1 MKKLLALLLCLSI
14 LLVGAAA
21 LAEETQLRAGSTLV
35 VCASQDWIKD
45 YNRKLAEDFTAETG
59 VNIDFQLIPDDQY
72 GNVVKAKLVSGDGVD
87 IFFSNPGL
95 GLAEYSPE
103 KYAYDLSGQPWV
115 SEYADW
121 ALESATYD
129 GNVVFF
135 STASLDGYGILYNA
149 DLLEQIGMEPAT
161 SFEELLAICDALQ
174 EIGVTPIFEPGADT
188 WHACVWLLE
197 TGDWLNRKYGD
208 MYEKLCDPSGKFE
221 DYPEVIT
228 FSEQMMELVERGY
241 FGEEEDWLSQK
252 WNDRAEA
259 MASGEFGMMVCHMSA
274 AAEIAEQY
282 PEAGV
287 EDWPLTIIPLA
298 GNNTFSNSGGS
309 MGMVL
314 NKESDMIPEALAYF
328 EFLARQENVQYV
340 YDESNMPIITFKNVE
355 QDVTYQYETLM
366 ASCDNVSGPDY
377 TTRIPFYSA
386 DPIGRAY
393 IEMWIGDKTPLEA
406 VQQIDKDR
414 AIMFGAVE

>member
-1 MKKLLALLLCLSI
+1 MKRLLAVLLCLSM
-14 LLVGAAA
+14 LLTAAAA
-21 LAEETQLRAGSTLV
+21 LAEETELRAGSTLV

-59 VNIDFQLIPDDQY
+59 INIDFQLIPNDQY
-72 GNVVKAKLVSGDGVD
+72 GNVVKAKLASGDGVD

-103 KYAYDLSGQPWV
+103 KYAYDLSDQPWI
-115 SEYADW
+115 SEYTDW

-135 STASLDGYGILYNA
+135 TTGSLDGYGILYNA

-161 SFEELLAICDALQ
+161 TYEELLEICDALM
-174 EIGVTPIFEPGADT
+174 ELGVTPIFEPGADT

-208 MYEKLCDPSGKFE
+208 MYETLCDPSGKFE

-259 MASGEFGMMVCHMSA
+259 MASGEFGMMVCHMA
-274 AAEIAEQY
+274 AASEIWEQY
-282 PEAGV
+282 PESGA

-298 GNNTFSNSGGS
+298 GNSTFSNSGGS

-328 EFLARQENVQYV
+328 EFLARPENVQYL
-340 YDESNMPIITFKNVE
+340 YDESNMPLITFKNVE
-355 QDVTYQYETLM
+355 LDLPYQYETLM
-366 ASCDNVSGPDY
+366 ESCNNVLGPDY
-377 TTRIPFYSA
+377 TTRIPFYTA
-386 DPIGRAY
+386 DAIGRAY